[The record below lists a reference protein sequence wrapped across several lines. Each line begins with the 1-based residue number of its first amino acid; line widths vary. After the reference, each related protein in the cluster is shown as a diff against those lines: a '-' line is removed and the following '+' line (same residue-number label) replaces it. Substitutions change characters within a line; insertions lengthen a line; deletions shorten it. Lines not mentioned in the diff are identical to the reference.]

1 MNVNRFMPL
10 THIVIQII
18 LKSNKMSSLGNPNG
32 NHRPLIVSKDRFL
45 IGLVGQIGVQI
56 PILYPLRFERMLT
69 MSFSL
74 RMALFPGLVF
84 SNALVHIV
92 SIIQTHR
99 YSGC

>member
-69 MSFSL
+69 MSFLSEWRYFQAWSS
-74 RMALFPGLVF
+74 RMP
-84 SNALVHIV
+84 S
-92 SIIQTHR
+92 ST
-99 YSGC
+99 